1 MISNCGKDERGKYS
15 GGAAGDQTGREYEIR
30 SWYNRPW
37 DCVLRYPT
45 LKVGEMIG
53 SIATRAANNSFIG
66 YDQGERLSMY
76 NALATVGWNVDRIRK
91 PVEADC
97 SSSTMAVIIAA
108 GYQLGIQPLQRLQPS
123 LVTWNMEQPLMAAGF
138 IRLSD
143 RKFLDSDRYLL
154 PGDILLNRKSH
165 VAVNITYGSEAV
177 STPKVSGP
185 DPLDPGT
192 YPVVRFGYQG
202 IWVKTL
208 QEALINWGYSC
219 GRAGADGDFGSDTL
233 AAVRKFQID
242 RGLAADGVAGTETWK
257 ALFPALTVK
266 K

>member
-53 SIATRAANNSFIG
+53 SIATRAANNNYIG

-76 NALATVGWNVDRIRK
+76 NALSTVGWDPDRIRK

-108 GYQLGIQPLQRLQPS
+108 GYALGIMSLQRLQPS
-123 LVTWNMEQPLMAAGF
+123 LVTWNMENPLIAAGF
-138 IRLSD
+138 HRFTEK
-143 RKFLDSDRYLL
+143 KFLDSDRYLL
-154 PGDILLNRKSH
+154 PGDILLNRRSH
-165 VAVNITYGSEAV
+165 VAINVSYGAEAV
-177 STPKVSGP
+177 STPKPTGP
-185 DPLDPGT
+185 NPKDPAT
-192 YPVVRFGYQG
+192 YPVVRFGNQG
-202 IWVKTL
+202 QWVVVL
-208 QEALINWGYSC
+208 QTALINWGYSC
-219 GRAGADGDFGSDTL
+219 GTAGADGDFGNDTL

-242 RGLAADGVAGTETWK
+242 RKLTVDGVVGTNTWK
-257 ALFPALTVK
+257 ELFPALVK
-266 K
+266 

>member
-15 GGAAGDQTGREYEIR
+15 GGVAGDQTGREYEIR

-53 SIATRAANNSFIG
+53 SIATRAANNSYIG

-76 NALATVGWNVDRIRK
+76 NAMATVGWDVDRIRK

-108 GYQLGIQPLQRLQPS
+108 GYKLGIKALQRLQPS

-138 IRLSD
+138 LRFTEK
-143 RKFLDSDRYLL
+143 KFLDSDRYLL

-165 VAVNITYGSEAV
+165 VAINVTYGVDAV
-177 STPKVSGP
+177 SVAKPAEP
-185 DPLDPGT
+185 DIKNPST
-192 YPVVRFGYQG
+192 YPVVRFGNQG
-202 IWVKTL
+202 QWVVVL
-208 QEALINWGYSC
+208 QNALINWGYSC
-219 GRAGADGDFGSDTL
+219 GPKGADGDFGSNTL
-233 AAVRKFQID
+233 AAVRKFQVD
-242 RGLAADGVAGTETWK
+242 HRLVVDGAVGAKTWE
-257 ALFPALTVK
+257 ALFPALTGK
-266 K
+266 

>member
-15 GGAAGDQTGREYEIR
+15 GGVAGDQTGREYEIR

-53 SIATRAANNSFIG
+53 SIATRAANNSYIG

-76 NALATVGWNVDRIRK
+76 NAMATVGWDVDRIRK

-165 VAVNITYGSEAV
+165 VAINVSYGSEAV
-177 STPKVSGP
+177 SSPPTPSI
-185 DPLDPGT
+185 DT
-192 YPVVRFGYQG
+192 SNYPTIRYGEKSA
-202 IWVKTL
+202 WAKLL
-208 QEALINWGYSC
+208 QQALIVRGYSC
-219 GRAGADGDFGSDTL
+219 GSAGADGDFGSDTL
-233 AAVRKFQID
+233 SAVKKFQKD
-242 RGLAADGVAGTETWK
+242 QKLVVDGVVGPNTWA
-257 ALFPALTVK
+257 ALFR
-266 K
+266 